1 MLLLT
6 KTHIN
11 SISDLSPRLPAEMT
25 LEAAGPLEAGDWR
38 SVVELEAAGG
48 SCQFNQPNMDS
59 GGMCSGGSGGGGVY
73 TWESWDTPNLQS
85 PPPSTLRT
93 FATSTSFFISLR

>member
-6 KTHIN
+6 QTHIN

-59 GGMCSGGSGGGGVY
+59 GGMCRGSGSVSGVY
-73 TWESWDTPNLQS
+73 TWESADFL
-85 PPPSTLRT
+85 PPSHYPPSCRKIIIL
-93 FATSTSFFISLR
+93 FLIQ